1 MSSEQPKD
9 NPSSQESTQ
18 PVPDAEPESPH
29 KAPELPRLELLCH
42 QDLRRIGLVTDDE
55 LLQEGQWV
63 DVGRATPAFYDPRA
77 RMVGLGDGLW
87 ASERSLDL
95 DLPTVAPTSSWT
107 LEADYVS
114 RLQCRIRWAKA
125 QRAFRVEPNPNANL
139 PVVAW
144 QFKGAGDVLGSRYEC
159 VDLRRGG
166 LLPVGSILAFGERIL
181 IHLTLRPPLRERL
194 PDYGLIGESEAI
206 WSLRERMQRLE
217 RFLDPLLIMG
227 EPGVGKALVAESMH
241 KRSGLRGE
249 YVAVNAAALDPQSA
263 QAEFL
268 GTDPAAFPGAV
279 SRPGLIERADRG
291 TLMLDDVGDA
301 PLPVQP
307 LFMGILEN
315 EPVARLGSVRTRKLK
330 ARVIATTHRDLNQ
343 RCHAGLFRVDL
354 RNRLRHHSIYIPPLR
369 ERRADVPLLIAAFL
383 QRWTRGEREYR
394 FFWSYNPKSTTLVF
408 PASFMMEQL
417 QQAWFGNVHEVES
430 FVKALMVSNREAD
443 RFVNPEFIYSPK
455 PPVLERPQ
463 AERARPSPL
472 PNHYKPSREELLECL
487 IACKFDQSRT
497 ANMLKRTR
505 QTIVNWMAQYKIPRA
520 EDLREEEILAAVT
533 KHKTLIEAALALQ
546 VSPRALQL
554 RLRRMHHDPD
564 FVPLGWLAE
573 PLFEEEVALETD
585 DVDPKG
591 QANLGLDPDPLN
603 LLEVT
608 LQLSDQ
614 AQGKIP
620 KVRRR

>member
-1 MSSEQPKD
+1 
-9 NPSSQESTQ
+9 
-18 PVPDAEPESPH
+18 
-29 KAPELPRLELLCH
+29 LELLCH
-42 QDLRRIGLVTDDE
+42 QDLRRIGLVTDDD
-55 LLQEGQWV
+55 LLQDGLWV

-77 RMVGLGDGLW
+77 RRAGLNNGLW

-95 DLPTVAPTSSWT
+95 DLPTVAPTTSWT

-114 RLQCRIRWAKA
+114 RFQCRIRWAKA

-144 QFKGAGDVLGSRYEC
+144 QFKGDNELLGTRYEC

-166 LLPVGSILAFGERIL
+166 LLPVGSVLAFGERIL
-181 IHLTLRPPLRERL
+181 VHLTMRPPLRERL

-206 WSLRERMQRLE
+206 WALRERMQRLE

-227 EPGVGKALVAESMH
+227 EPGVGKALVAESVH

-249 YVAVNAAALDPQSA
+249 YVAVNAAALDPQTA

-268 GTDPAAFPGAV
+268 GTDPAAFQGAV
-279 SRPGLIERADRG
+279 ARPGLIERADQG
-291 TLMLDDVGDA
+291 TLMLDGVGDA

-307 LFMGILEN
+307 LFMGVLEN
-315 EPVARLGSVRTRKLK
+315 EPVARIGSLRTRKLK

-369 ERRADVPLLIAAFL
+369 ERRTDVPLLIVAFL
-383 QRWTRGEREYR
+383 RRWTRGEREYR
-394 FFWSYNPKSTTLVF
+394 FFWNYSPKSTTLVF
-408 PASFMMEQL
+408 PASFMMNQL

-430 FVKALMVSNREAD
+430 FVKALMVANREVEH
-443 RFVNPEFIYSPK
+443 FVIPEFAYLPK

-463 AERARPSPL
+463 AERARASAL

-487 IACKFDQSRT
+487 VTCKFDQSRT

-505 QTIVNWMAQYKIPRA
+505 QTIVNWMSQYKIPRA
-520 EDLREEEILAAVT
+520 EDLREEEIVAAVA
-533 KHKTLIEAALALQ
+533 KHKTLIEASFALQ

-554 RLRRMHHDPD
+554 RLRRLHHDPD
-564 FVPLGWLAE
+564 LIPLGWLAE
-573 PLFEEEVALETD
+573 PLPEEEVALETD
-585 DVDPKG
+585 DADPKIY
-591 QANLGLDPDPLN
+591 ASPTLDPDPLN
-603 LLEVT
+603 PLEVT
-608 LQLSDQ
+608 LQLNDQ
-614 AQGKIP
+614 PQGKIT